1 MNTDIL
7 KSDSSKTREINTD
20 SLKIHGNCMEFLDTV
35 IQLSNI
41 SLISTN
47 SIIPTKFPVWSIAAI
62 IIGIFLLTL
71 KAVPVI
77 LLGLVAAAVGVFAIY
92 SWYQQMER
100 EKSIKKL
107 VIATNSGQTFSI
119 LFEKGEFLE
128 TVIQVLKEIIANPGH
143 LSDVN
148 FNIKGNTFTQSAAI
162 FREYTEVNS
171 RGGDR

>member
-71 KAVPVI
+71 KAAPVI

-92 SWYQQMER
+92 SW
-100 EKSIKKL
+100 
-107 VIATNSGQTFSI
+107 
-119 LFEKGEFLE
+119 
-128 TVIQVLKEIIANPGH
+128 
-143 LSDVN
+143 
-148 FNIKGNTFTQSAAI
+148 
-162 FREYTEVNS
+162 
-171 RGGDR
+171 